1 VIRGRHLSGYTGSLA
16 LLESAQEGKEDL
28 AASHL
33 REKVQPGI
41 CKAFKV
47 TDPSPWVGKEAFPMD
62 RPWFDQETDVL
73 LLDEYIVEM
82 DSYKR
87 IVEDGTITDTEL
99 LEQTLRVV
107 TLLRQLEDA
116 LSPEAKALATE
127 AFGEMAVLNALQ
139 ALRLQASSPLP

>member
-1 VIRGRHLSGYTGSLA
+1 
-16 LLESAQEGKEDL
+16 
-28 AASHL
+28 
-33 REKVQPGI
+33 
-41 CKAFKV
+41 
-47 TDPSPWVGKEAFPMD
+47 VGKEALLMD

-73 LLDEYIVEM
+73 LIDEYIVEM

-87 IVEDGTITDTEL
+87 IVEDGKITDTEL

-107 TLLRQLEDA
+107 TLLRQLEEA

>member
-1 VIRGRHLSGYTGSLA
+1 
-16 LLESAQEGKEDL
+16 
-28 AASHL
+28 
-33 REKVQPGI
+33 
-41 CKAFKV
+41 
-47 TDPSPWVGKEAFPMD
+47 VGKEASLMD

-87 IVEDGTITDTEL
+87 IVEDGKITDTEL

-107 TLLRQLEDA
+107 TLLRQLEEA

-127 AFGEMAVLNALQ
+127 TLGEMAVLNALQ
-139 ALRLQASSPLP
+139 ALRLQAASALP

>member
-1 VIRGRHLSGYTGSLA
+1 MRGRFSLPSSVVA
-16 LLESAQEGKEDL
+16 KN
-28 AASHL
+28 L
-33 REKVQPGI
+33 RRKGQLRKPQSVRSTRSTT
-41 CKAFKV
+41 K
-47 TDPSPWVGKEAFPMD
+47 VGKEAFLVD

-73 LLDEYIVEM
+73 LIDEYIVEM

-87 IVEDGTITDTEL
+87 IVEDGNITDTEL

-127 AFGEMAVLNALQ
+127 ALGEMAVLNALQ

>member
-1 VIRGRHLSGYTGSLA
+1 
-16 LLESAQEGKEDL
+16 
-28 AASHL
+28 
-33 REKVQPGI
+33 
-41 CKAFKV
+41 
-47 TDPSPWVGKEAFPMD
+47 MD

-73 LLDEYIVEM
+73 LIDEYIVEM

-87 IVEDGTITDTEL
+87 IVRDGTITDTEL

-116 LSPEAKALATE
+116 LTPEAKVLATE